1 MLAKA
6 DPLVVG
12 AEVIADKKVENDPD
26 GTVTNVS
33 CKKPYE
39 WVLAQQQAQPSV
51 TPLHGIRTSKDFR
64 CAASELLLSKCLN
77 NLAKV
82 SKLN

>member
-6 DPLVVG
+6 DPLVLGV
-12 AEVIADKKVENDPD
+12 EDVADKKVENDLD

-51 TPLHGIRTSKDFR
+51 TPLQGI
-64 CAASELLLSKCLN
+64 
-77 NLAKV
+77 
-82 SKLN
+82 

>member
-1 MLAKA
+1 VLLKA
-6 DPLVVG
+6 DPLVLGMEDV
-12 AEVIADKKVENDPD
+12 ADKKKENDPD

-51 TPLHGIRTSKDFR
+51 APLQGI
-64 CAASELLLSKCLN
+64 
-77 NLAKV
+77 
-82 SKLN
+82 